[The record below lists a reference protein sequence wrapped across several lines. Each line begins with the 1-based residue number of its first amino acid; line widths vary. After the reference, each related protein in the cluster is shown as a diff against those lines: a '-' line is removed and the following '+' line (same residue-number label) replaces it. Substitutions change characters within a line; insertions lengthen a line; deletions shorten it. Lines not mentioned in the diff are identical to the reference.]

1 VRLNRRVLATL
12 IAAMLLLPSTRL
24 RGQVTTAT
32 LYGVVRDSTSAAVP
46 GALVTVANQGT
57 GLSREIASDAS
68 GEFAVTALPSGR
80 YTVKIQLQ
88 GFKTYTN
95 DGLDLG
101 AGQIVRQTFT
111 IEVGQLE
118 ETITVSERTPVI
130 ETASAAQKESLLAV
144 EVRGLPLA
152 RRNITSLLTLST
164 GATEAATGIAGGGN
178 IRLNGVA
185 EGGTAIT
192 VDGTDA
198 TANNETRGINS
209 YGAQNQISVMSV
221 EAVAEV
227 QVVKGILPAEYGG
240 SVGGQ
245 VNLLT
250 RSGTN
255 AFHGS
260 LFENWQ
266 NDSLLARNA
275 FLPAAQ
281 AKPEVRFNQF
291 GGTLGGAILRNRAF
305 FFTAFEGYRETAGA
319 TLNGTVPTGQLRDR
333 ILAAL
338 PMPETA
344 IVLETIPL
352 PNEPIDADIGRYRI
366 ARPRTRSDNT
376 FLGRTDVVI
385 YGGNLSVTASRMRP
399 ETVNPNIFIGQGN
412 DQRFLNKQDRVAG
425 QYVLAGSNWTSE
437 TRVGWNRSS
446 LDRLNDFWLA
456 LDPRMTGEADLTDPA
471 RRIPMFTLA
480 GGFATPTSE
489 ILALRGRSWSVEQKL
504 SRIVSAHNLKAGF
517 RWGREG
523 GSKTNPQNPNY
534 SFQTINDLLANRP
547 NQVNLQSGQ
556 PPHDAHLDNF
566 GGFLQDD
573 WRVNKRLVLN
583 LGVRLDFY
591 PAFRVKATS
600 SRPAEIVNLESPT
613 DLRLMD
619 FGAPRAPDDIYNP
632 DWVNVGPRAGFAWT
646 LDDAGATVIR
656 GGSGVLFSPIMRALI
671 QNNVA
676 DPLIGA
682 ATQYIRTELAAR
694 GLKWGNYADEIQ
706 AAVRRDREGRKA
718 IFSLIDPD
726 LRAPYTVQ
734 TMLNIQRS
742 LGNAWMVEAGYIR
755 TDGRNFPL
763 SRPLSNAFDRQ
774 TGARPNPALGT
785 PSGVYLTSEQTMVYN
800 ALQTSVRRRF
810 ANDLGLGFH
819 YTYSRGYAEQ
829 GGSLASNFVNSDY
842 FVTQDFFDPFVD
854 RNPLSQEARSRIA
867 ADAIYQVPSFMS
879 RKAWISRVLGGW
891 QIAGIVFARTGVP
904 LRITQT
910 SGISNS
916 RPDLIGDRPVLEN
929 YRDTLLYLDRSQF
942 ALVPT
947 SPVTTATLRPGTAN
961 PGLIRGPGNWTV
973 NLSLTKGFRV
983 AEGVRLEARMD
994 GFNVFNHVNY
1004 NNPNTN
1010 ITSPDFGRLLSST
1023 GERAA
1028 QIGARLSF

>member
-1 VRLNRRVLATL
+1 VRFVPHVPASLF
-12 IAAMLLLPSTRL
+12 AAILLFLPARL
-24 RGQVTTAT
+24 DAQVTTAT
-32 LYGVVRDSTSAAVP
+32 LYGVVRDSSSASVP

-57 GLSREIASDAS
+57 GLSREIVSDAN
-68 GEFAVTALPSGR
+68 GEFAVAALPSGR
-80 YTVKIQLQ
+80 YTVRIQLQ

-101 AGQIVRQTFT
+101 AGQNVRQTFT

-118 ETITVSERTPVI
+118 ESITVSERAPLV
-130 ETASAAQKESLLAV
+130 ETASAAQKESLLAA

-164 GATEAATGIAGGGN
+164 GVTEAATGIAGGGN

-209 YGAQNQISVMSV
+209 YGAQNQISVMSI

-245 VNLLT
+245 VNMLT

-255 AFHGS
+255 TFHGS

-266 NDSLLARNA
+266 NESLLARDP
-275 FLPAAQ
+275 FLPAIQ
-281 AKPEVRFNQF
+281 PKPKVDFNQF

-305 FFTAFEGYRETAGA
+305 FFTAFEGYRETFGV
-319 TLNGTVPTGQLRDR
+319 TLNGTVPTQELRDR
-333 ILAAL
+333 IRAAL

-344 IVLETIPL
+344 IVLDTIPL
-352 PNEPIDADIGRYRI
+352 PNEPINADIGRYRI

-376 FLGRTDVVI
+376 FLGKADVVVH
-385 YGGNLSVTASRMRP
+385 GGNLSVTFSRMRP

-412 DQRFLNKQDRVAG
+412 DQRFLNEQDRVAG
-425 QYVLAGSNWTSE
+425 QYVLAGSSWTSE
-437 TRVGWNRSS
+437 TRVGWNRSE
-446 LDRLNDFWLA
+446 LNRLNDFWLA
-456 LDPRMTGEADLTDPA
+456 QDPRMTGDTDLTDPS

-489 ILALRGRSWSVEQKL
+489 ILAMRGRSWSVEQKF
-504 SRIVSAHNLKAGF
+504 SRIVASHNLKTGF

-534 SFQTINDLLANRP
+534 SYQTINDLLTNTP
-547 NQVNLQSGQ
+547 NSVNLQSGQ
-556 PPHDAHLDNF
+556 PPHDAYLDNF

-573 WRVNKRLVLN
+573 WRVNRRLVLN
-583 LGVRLDFY
+583 LGVRFDFY
-591 PAFRVKATS
+591 PAFNVKATS

-619 FGAPRAPDDIYNP
+619 FGAPRAADDIYNP
-632 DWVNVGPRAGFAWT
+632 DWLNVGPRAGFAWT

-656 GGSGVLFSPIMRALI
+656 GGSGVLFSPIMLALI

-682 ATQYIRTELAAR
+682 ATQYNRTDLAAR

-706 AAVRRDREGRKA
+706 AAVRRDRGGQKA
-718 IFSLIDPD
+718 IYSLIDPD

-734 TMLNIQRS
+734 SMINVQRS
-742 LGNAWMVEAGYIR
+742 LGSAWMVEAGYVR

-763 SRPLSNAFDRQ
+763 SRPLANAFDRQ

-785 PSGVYLTSEQTMVYN
+785 PSGVYVTSEQTMVYN

-810 ANDLGLGFH
+810 NNDLGLGFH
-819 YTYSRGYAEQ
+819 YTFSRGYAEQ

-842 FVTQDFFDPFVD
+842 FVTQDFFDPFID
-854 RNPLSQEARSRIA
+854 RNPLSQEARSRIS
-867 ADAIYQVPSFMS
+867 ADAIYQLPSFTSAQRWMS
-879 RKAWISRVLGGW
+879 HVLGGW
-891 QIAGIVFARTGVP
+891 QISGIVFARTGVP
-904 LRITQT
+904 LRVTQT
-910 SGISNS
+910 SGIPNS
-916 RPDLIGDRPVLEN
+916 RPDLIGDHPVLEN
-929 YRDTLLYLDRSQF
+929 YRDTLLYLDRTQF

-947 SPVTTATLRPGTAN
+947 SAVTTATLRPGTAN
-961 PGLIRGPGNWTV
+961 PGLIRGPGSWTV
-973 NLSLTKGFRV
+973 NLSLTKGFSM
-983 AEGVRLEARMD
+983 AKDVRLDVRMD
-994 GFNVFNHVNY
+994 AFNAFNRVNY

-1010 ITSPDFGRLLSST
+1010 ITSPDFGRILGSAGART
-1023 GERAA
+1023 A
-1028 QIGARLSF
+1028 QVGARLSF